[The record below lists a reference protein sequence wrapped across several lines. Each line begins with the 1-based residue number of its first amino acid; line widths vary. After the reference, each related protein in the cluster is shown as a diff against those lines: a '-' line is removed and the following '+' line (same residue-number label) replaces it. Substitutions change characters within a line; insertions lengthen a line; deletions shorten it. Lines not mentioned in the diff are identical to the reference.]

1 MARVALA
8 LRGLAVALA
17 AVAGT
22 GVAVTGAAAAERVH
36 VQPKDEAGA
45 GTPAP
50 DNPVLRG
57 QFFKLAECL
66 EAGRRGVD
74 GGQWSWYQCASGGFK
89 WYLWTDR

>member
-1 MARVALA
+1 MARVTLA

-36 VQPKDEAGA
+36 VQPKDEAGTSA
-45 GTPAP
+45 ADG
-50 DNPVLRG
+50 PVLRG
-57 QFFKLAECL
+57 QYFRLAECL
-66 EAGRRGVD
+66 EAGGRGVD
-74 GGQWSWYQCASGGFK
+74 GGQWSWYRCASGGFK